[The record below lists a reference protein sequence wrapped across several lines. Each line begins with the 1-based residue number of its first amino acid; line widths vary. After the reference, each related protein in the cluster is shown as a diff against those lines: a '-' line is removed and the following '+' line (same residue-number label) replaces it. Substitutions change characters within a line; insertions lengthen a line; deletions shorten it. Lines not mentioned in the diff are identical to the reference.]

1 MKEVIIKQ
9 MKLVNFKGLRDFTIE
24 FSDSVTSVHGKNGS
38 GKTTIFDAFTW
49 LLFGKD
55 SEDRKSFNIK
65 TLDAQG
71 VAIPRIPHEVS
82 AIITVDGEKISLCR
96 RYNEKWQKKR
106 GSATEEFTGH
116 EEERLYNDVP
126 MSVKEWQE
134 KITAICSE
142 QVFKFITNP
151 LYFSAQKSDIQRS
164 MLFRMAGEVS
174 DADIAAG
181 NADFKALLASL
192 TGKTMEE
199 YKREIAAKKRRI
211 KAEIDGIPE
220 RIDERKRD
228 MPEAENWLILDADLT
243 AKQTEL
249 GKVEQSIN
257 DEAQAYTAASNDR
270 LALSKKL
277 SELKQK
283 KLNREFEIKQK
294 VQAEYSEQS
303 SQQRELHRQVETA
316 NAEVNRIKT
325 ERSGYE
331 RDFAVM
337 QTKRETFVNEW
348 KEINARMLT
357 FKDDEFICPTC
368 KRPLDIDD
376 IEKRQ
381 GEMTANFNRR
391 KADDLAENNRKG
403 QANKKNMDETSALI
417 KRCDERIVELNNQIE
432 AIAANSLYNAEL
444 VAPDA
449 TPTIDADN
457 TYKGLVSEIAK
468 LEEEINKPLETP
480 NTAELTEQKKSLV
493 SQIDEIKARLAK
505 KDTIERNNQRIAEL
519 ETQLRNQSDELAHL
533 EGIEFTMA
541 AFAKARINAVES
553 RINGLFSLVR
563 FKMFET
569 QINGGEVE
577 TCEATVN
584 GVPFSDLNNA
594 MTINAGLD
602 IINAIC
608 KSEGVVAPIFIDNA
622 ESVNELLHTQSQ
634 MIRLVVTDD
643 ETIKIFIHNPKF

>member
-24 FSDSVTSVHGKNGS
+24 FNGSVTSVLGKNGS

-82 AIITVDGEKISLCR
+82 AIITVDGEEIILCR

-151 LYFSAQKSDIQRS
+151 LYFSAQKSDVQRS

-174 DADIAAG
+174 DEEIAAG
-181 NADFKALLASL
+181 NADFTTLLASL

-211 KAEIDGIPE
+211 KTEIDGIPE

-228 MPEAENWLILDADLT
+228 MPESENWLILEADLT

-249 GKVEQSIN
+249 GKVEQSIT
-257 DEAQAYTAASNDR
+257 DEAQAYTAASNER

-303 SQQRELHRQVETA
+303 ALQKELRRQNESA

-331 RDFAVM
+331 RDLAAM
-337 QTKRETFVNEW
+337 QDKREALIKEW
-348 KEINARMLT
+348 GEINTRTLQ

-417 KRCDERIVELNNQIE
+417 TKCDERIVEMNNQIE
-432 AIAANSLYNAEL
+432 QIVANPLFLAEL

-449 TPTIDADN
+449 TPTIEADK
-457 TYKGLVSEIAK
+457 TIKGLMSEIAD
-468 LEEEINKPLETP
+468 LEAQLIKPIETP
-480 NTAELTEQKKSLV
+480 NTADLTEQKKSLV

-519 ETQLRNQSDELAHL
+519 ETQLRNQSEELAQL
-533 EGIEFTMA
+533 EGIEFTIA
-541 AFAKARINAVES
+541 AFSKARIEAVENH
-553 RINGLFSLVR
+553 INGLFSLVR
-563 FKMFET
+563 FKMFDI

-584 GVPFSDLNNA
+584 GVPYSDLNNA
-594 MTINAGLD
+594 MKINAGLD

-608 KSEGVVAPIFIDNA
+608 KSEGVTAPIFCDNA
-622 ESVNELLHTQSQ
+622 EAVNQLQSTQSQ
-634 MIRLVVTDD
+634 MIRLVVTTD
-643 ETIKIFIHNPKF
+643 ETIRVQ

>member
-1 MKEVIIKQ
+1 MKKVIIKR
-9 MKLVNFKGLRDFTIE
+9 LSLLNFKGLREFQIE
-24 FSDSVTSVHGKNGS
+24 FNDSVTSVLGKNGS

-82 AIITVDGEKISLCR
+82 AILMVDDEEISLCR
-96 RYNEKWQKKR
+96 RYSEKWQKKR

-126 MSVKEWQE
+126 MSVKEWGE
-134 KITAICSE
+134 KITSICSE

-151 LYFSAQKSDIQRS
+151 LYFSAQKTDVQRS
-164 MLFRMAGEVS
+164 MLFRMAGDIS
-174 DADIAAG
+174 DAEIAAG
-181 NADFKALLASL
+181 NAEFTALLASL
-192 TGKTMEE
+192 TGKTMDE

-228 MPEAENWLILDADLT
+228 MPEAENWLALDADLQ
-243 AKQTEL
+243 AKKSEL
-249 GKVEQSIN
+249 EKVEKSIT
-257 DEAQAYTAASNDR
+257 DKSQAYSEASNAK
-270 LALSKKL
+270 LEISKKEFNL
-277 SELKQK
+277 RQK
-283 KLNREFEIKQK
+283 LLNREYEIKQE
-294 VQAEYSEQS
+294 VQKEYNEQS
-303 SQQRELHRQVETA
+303 SKQSELRRQVE
-316 NAEVNRIKT
+316 NAQAELNRVQSEMT
-325 ERSGYE
+325 RYQS
-331 RDFAVM
+331 DLNTM
-337 QTKRETFVNEW
+337 QSKRETLIAEW
-348 KEINARMLT
+348 REINARTLQ
-357 FKDDEFICPTC
+357 FKEDEFVCPTC

-376 IEKRQ
+376 IERKQ
-381 GEMTANFNRR
+381 NEMTESFNTR
-391 KADDLAENNRKG
+391 KAADLAENNRKG
-403 QANKKNMDETSALI
+403 QANKKSMEDTVALI
-417 KRCDERIVELNNQIE
+417 KKCEERI
-432 AIAANSLYNAEL
+432 AEL
-444 VAPDA
+444 SKKIEELKANPLYSATLTAPDA
-449 TPTIDADN
+449 TQTIEADAERN
-457 TYKGLVSEIAK
+457 NLVDEIAK
-468 LEEEINKPLETP
+468 VKAELDKPVEAPDT
-480 NTAELTEQKKSLV
+480 TELTEQKKSIM
-493 SQIDEIKARLAK
+493 SEIDIIKAKLAK
-505 KDTIERNNQRIAEL
+505 KETIERNEARIKEL
-519 ETQLRNQSDELAHL
+519 ETQLRNQSEELAQL

-541 AFAKARINAVES
+541 AFSKARIEAVES

-563 FKMFET
+563 FKMFEQ

-584 GVPFSDLNNA
+584 GVPYSDLNNA

-608 KSEGVVAPIFIDNA
+608 KSEGITAPIFIDNA

-643 ETIKIFIHNPKF
+643 ETLRVQ

>member
-1 MKEVIIKQ
+1 MKDVIIKQ
-9 MKLVNFKGLRDFTIE
+9 MKLTNFKGLRDFTIE
-24 FSDSVTSVHGKNGS
+24 FSDSMTSVLGKNGS

-55 SEDRKSFNIK
+55 SDDRKSFNIK

-82 AIITVDGEKISLCR
+82 AILIVDGEEINLCR

-126 MSVKEWQE
+126 MSVKEWGE

-151 LYFSAQKSDIQRS
+151 LYFSAQKSDVQRS
-164 MLFRMAGEVS
+164 MLFRMAGDIS
-174 DADIAAG
+174 DAEIAAG
-181 NADFKALLASL
+181 NAEFTALLASL
-192 TGKTMEE
+192 TGKTMDE

-228 MPEAENWLILDADLT
+228 MPEAENWMALDADLQ
-243 AKQTEL
+243 AKKSEL
-249 GKVEQSIN
+249 EKVEKSIT
-257 DEAQAYTAASNDR
+257 DKSQAYSEASNAK
-270 LALSKKL
+270 LEISKKEFNL
-277 SELKQK
+277 RQK
-283 KLNREFEIKQK
+283 LLNREYEIKQE
-294 VQAEYSEQS
+294 VQKEYNEQS
-303 SQQRELHRQVETA
+303 SKQSELRRQVE
-316 NAEVNRIKT
+316 NAQVELNRVQSEMT
-325 ERSGYE
+325 RYHS
-331 RDFAVM
+331 DLNTM
-337 QTKRETFVNEW
+337 QSKRETLIAEW
-348 KEINARMLT
+348 REINARTLQ
-357 FKDDEFICPTC
+357 FKEDEFVCPTC

-376 IEKRQ
+376 IERKQ
-381 GEMTANFNRR
+381 NEMTESFNTR
-391 KADDLAENNRKG
+391 KAADLAENNRKG
-403 QANKKNMDETSALI
+403 QANKKAMEDTAALI
-417 KRCDERIVELNNQIE
+417 KKCEERI
-432 AIAANSLYNAEL
+432 AEL
-444 VAPDA
+444 SKKIEELKANPLYYATLTAPDA
-449 TPTIDADN
+449 TQTIEADAERN
-457 TYKGLVSEIAK
+457 NLVDEIAK
-468 LEEEINKPLETP
+468 VKVELDKPVEAPDT
-480 NTAELTEQKKSLV
+480 TELTEQKKSIM
-493 SQIDEIKARLAK
+493 SEIDIIKAKLTK
-505 KDTIERNNQRIAEL
+505 KETIERNNQRIQEL
-519 ETQLRNQSDELAHL
+519 ETQLRNQSEELAQL

-541 AFAKARINAVES
+541 AFSKARIEAVES

-563 FKMFET
+563 FKMFEQ

-584 GVPFSDLNNA
+584 GVPYSDLNNA

-608 KSEGVVAPIFIDNA
+608 KSEGVTAPIFIDNA

-643 ETIKIFIHNPKF
+643 ETLRVQ

>member
-1 MKEVIIKQ
+1 MKKVIIKR
-9 MKLVNFKGLRDFTIE
+9 LSLLNFKGLREFQIE
-24 FSDSVTSVHGKNGS
+24 FNDSMTSVLGKNGS

-82 AIITVDGEKISLCR
+82 AILTVDDEEISLCR
-96 RYNEKWQKKR
+96 RYSEKWQKKR

-126 MSVKEWQE
+126 MSVKEWGE
-134 KITAICSE
+134 KITSICSE

-151 LYFSAQKSDIQRS
+151 LYFSAQKTDAQRA
-164 MLFRMAGEVS
+164 MLFRMAGDIS
-174 DADIAAG
+174 DAEIAAG
-181 NADFKALLASL
+181 NEDFTALLASL

-199 YKREIAAKKRRI
+199 YKREIQAKKRRI

-228 MPEAENWLILDADLT
+228 MPEAENWMALDADLQS
-243 AKQTEL
+243 KKSEL
-249 GKVEQSIN
+249 EKVEKSIT
-257 DEAQAYTAASNDR
+257 DKSQAYSEASNAK
-270 LALSKKL
+270 LEISKKEFNL
-277 SELKQK
+277 RQK
-283 KLNREFEIKQK
+283 LLNREYEIKQE
-294 VQAEYSEQS
+294 VQKEYNEQS
-303 SQQRELHRQVETA
+303 SKQSYLRRQVE
-316 NAEVNRIKT
+316 NAQAELNRVQSEMSRYQSDLNT
-325 ERSGYE
+325 
-331 RDFAVM
+331 M
-337 QTKRETFVNEW
+337 QSKRETLIAEW
-348 KEINARMLT
+348 REINARTLF
-357 FKDDEFICPTC
+357 FKEDEFVCPTC

-376 IEKRQ
+376 IERKQ
-381 GEMTANFNRR
+381 NEMTESFNTR
-391 KADDLAENNRKG
+391 KAADLAENNRKG
-403 QANKKNMDETSALI
+403 QANKKAMEDTVALI
-417 KRCDERIVELNNQIE
+417 KKCEERI
-432 AIAANSLYNAEL
+432 AEL
-444 VAPDA
+444 SKKIEELKANPLYSATLTAPDA
-449 TPTIDADN
+449 TQTIEADAERN
-457 TYKGLVSEIAK
+457 NLVDEIAK
-468 LEEEINKPLETP
+468 VKAELDKPVEATD
-480 NTAELTEQKKSLV
+480 TTELTEQKKSIM
-493 SQIDEIKARLAK
+493 SEIDIIKAKLAK
-505 KDTIERNNQRIAEL
+505 KETIERNNQRIQEL
-519 ETQLRNQSDELAHL
+519 ETQLRNQSEELAQL

-541 AFAKARINAVES
+541 AFSKARIEAVES

-563 FKMFET
+563 FKMFEQ

-584 GVPFSDLNNA
+584 GVPYSDLNNA

-608 KSEGVVAPIFIDNA
+608 KSEGVTAPIFIDNA

-643 ETIKIFIHNPKF
+643 ETLRVQ

>member
-1 MKEVIIKQ
+1 MKDVIIKQ
-9 MKLVNFKGLRDFTIE
+9 MKLTNFKGLRDFTIE
-24 FSDSVTSVHGKNGS
+24 FSDSMTSVLGKNGS

-82 AIITVDGEKISLCR
+82 AILIVDGEEINLCR

-126 MSVKEWQE
+126 MSVKEWGE
-134 KITAICSE
+134 KITSICSE

-151 LYFSAQKSDIQRS
+151 LYFSAQKSDVQRS
-164 MLFRMAGEVS
+164 MLFRMAGDIS
-174 DADIAAG
+174 DAEIAAG
-181 NADFKALLASL
+181 NAEFTALLASL
-192 TGKTMEE
+192 TGKTMDE

-228 MPEAENWLILDADLT
+228 MPEAENWLALGADLQ
-243 AKQTEL
+243 AKKSEL
-249 GKVEQSIN
+249 EKVEKSIT
-257 DEAQAYTAASNDR
+257 DKSQAYSEASNAK
-270 LALSKKL
+270 LEISKKEFNL
-277 SELKQK
+277 RQK
-283 KLNREFEIKQK
+283 LLNREYEIKQE
-294 VQAEYSEQS
+294 VQKEYNEQS
-303 SQQRELHRQVETA
+303 SKQSELRRQVE
-316 NAEVNRIKT
+316 NAQAELNRVQSEMT
-325 ERSGYE
+325 RYQS
-331 RDFAVM
+331 DLNTM
-337 QTKRETFVNEW
+337 QSKRETLIAEW
-348 KEINARMLT
+348 REINARTLQ
-357 FKDDEFICPTC
+357 FKEDEFVCPTC

-376 IEKRQ
+376 IERKQ
-381 GEMTANFNRR
+381 SEMTESFNTR
-391 KADDLAENNRKG
+391 KAADLAENNRKG
-403 QANKKNMDETSALI
+403 QANKKAMEDTTALI
-417 KRCDERIVELNNQIE
+417 KKCEERI
-432 AIAANSLYNAEL
+432 AEL
-444 VAPDA
+444 SKKIEELKANPLYDATLTAPDA
-449 TPTIDADN
+449 TQTIEADAERSN
-457 TYKGLVSEIAK
+457 LVDEIAK
-468 LEEEINKPLETP
+468 VKAELDKPVEAPDT
-480 NTAELTEQKKSLV
+480 TELTEQKKSIM
-493 SQIDEIKARLAK
+493 SEIDIIKAKLAK
-505 KDTIERNNQRIAEL
+505 KETIERNNQRIQEL
-519 ETQLRNQSDELAHL
+519 ETQLRNQSEELAQL

-541 AFAKARINAVES
+541 AFSKARIEAVES

-563 FKMFET
+563 FKMFEQ

-584 GVPFSDLNNA
+584 GVPYSDLNNA

-608 KSEGVVAPIFIDNA
+608 KSEGVTAPIFIDNA

-643 ETIKIFIHNPKF
+643 ETLRVQ

>member
-1 MKEVIIKQ
+1 MKDVIIKQ
-9 MKLVNFKGLRDFTIE
+9 MKLTNFKGLRDFTIE
-24 FSDSVTSVHGKNGS
+24 FSDSMTSVLGKNGS

-82 AIITVDGEKISLCR
+82 AILIVDGEEINLCR

-116 EEERLYNDVP
+116 EEERLYNDIP
-126 MSVKEWQE
+126 MSVKEWGE
-134 KITAICSE
+134 KITSICSE

-151 LYFSAQKSDIQRS
+151 LYFSAQKSEVQRS
-164 MLFRMAGEVS
+164 MLFRMAGDIS
-174 DADIAAG
+174 DAEIAAG
-181 NADFKALLASL
+181 NAEFTALLASL
-192 TGKTMEE
+192 TGKTMDE

-228 MPEAENWLILDADLT
+228 MPEAENWMALDTDLQ
-243 AKQTEL
+243 AKKSEL
-249 GKVEQSIN
+249 EKVEKSIT
-257 DEAQAYTAASNDR
+257 DKSQAYSEASNAK
-270 LALSKKL
+270 LEISKKEFNL
-277 SELKQK
+277 RQK
-283 KLNREFEIKQK
+283 LLNREYEIKQE
-294 VQAEYSEQS
+294 VQKEYNEQS
-303 SQQRELHRQVETA
+303 SKQSELRRQVE
-316 NAEVNRIKT
+316 NAQAELNRVQSEMT
-325 ERSGYE
+325 RYQS
-331 RDFAVM
+331 DLNTM
-337 QTKRETFVNEW
+337 QSKRETLIAEW
-348 KEINARMLT
+348 REINARTLQ
-357 FKDDEFICPTC
+357 FKEDEFVCPTC

-376 IEKRQ
+376 IERKQ
-381 GEMTANFNRR
+381 NEMTESFNTR
-391 KADDLAENNRKG
+391 KAADLAENNRKG
-403 QANKKNMDETSALI
+403 QANKKAMEDTTALI
-417 KRCDERIVELNNQIE
+417 KKCEERI
-432 AIAANSLYNAEL
+432 AEL
-444 VAPDA
+444 SKKIEELKANPLYDATLTAPDA
-449 TPTIDADN
+449 TQTIEADAERSN
-457 TYKGLVSEIAK
+457 LVDEIAK
-468 LEEEINKPLETP
+468 VKAELDKPVEAPDT
-480 NTAELTEQKKSLV
+480 TELTEQKKSIM
-493 SQIDEIKARLAK
+493 SEIDIIKAKLAK
-505 KDTIERNNQRIAEL
+505 KETIERNNQRIQEL
-519 ETQLRNQSDELAHL
+519 ETQLRNQSEELAQL

-541 AFAKARINAVES
+541 AFSKARIEAVES

-563 FKMFET
+563 FKMFEQ

-584 GVPFSDLNNA
+584 GVPYSDLNNA

-608 KSEGVVAPIFIDNA
+608 KSEGVTAPIFIDNA

-643 ETIKIFIHNPKF
+643 ETLRVQ

>member
-1 MKEVIIKQ
+1 MTEVIIK
-9 MKLVNFKGLRDFTIE
+9 KLSLLNFKGVREFQIE
-24 FSDSVTSVHGKNGS
+24 FNNSVTSILGKNGS

-82 AIITVDGEKISLCR
+82 AIIAVDGEEISLCR
-96 RYNEKWQKKR
+96 RYNEKWQKRR
-106 GSATEEFTGH
+106 GTSVEEFTGH

-151 LYFSAQKSDIQRS
+151 LYFSAQKSDVQRS

-181 NADFKALLASL
+181 NTDFTALLTAL
-192 TGKTMEE
+192 AGKTMDE

-211 KAEIDGIPE
+211 KTEIDGIPE

-228 MPEAENWLILDADLT
+228 MPEAEDWLMLEADLT

-249 GKVEQSIN
+249 GKVEQAIT
-257 DEAQAYTAASNDR
+257 DDAQAYTTASNER
-270 LALSKKL
+270 LALSKEL

-283 KLNREFEIKQK
+283 KLSRTFEIKRQ
-294 VQAEYSEQS
+294 VLADYSEQS
-303 SQQRELHRQVETA
+303 AQQQELHRQNEAA
-316 NAEVNRIKT
+316 NAEMSRVKT
-325 ERSGYE
+325 KRSGYE
-331 RDFAVM
+331 RDLAAM
-337 QTKRETFVNEW
+337 QDKREALVKEW
-348 KEINARMLT
+348 REINARTLQ
-357 FKDDEFICPTC
+357 FKENEFVCPTC

-381 GEMTANFNRR
+381 SEMTANFNRR

-403 QANKKNMDETSALI
+403 QSNKNNMDETSALI
-417 KRCDERIVELNNQIE
+417 AKCDERIMELNNQIE
-432 AIAANSLYNAEL
+432 QIAANPLFVAEL

-449 TPTIDADN
+449 TPAIEADKTIKEL
-457 TYKGLVSEIAK
+457 TSEIAD
-468 LEEEINKPLETP
+468 LETQLNKPLETP
-480 NTAELTEQKKSLV
+480 NTADLEAQKKALV
-493 SQIDEIKARLAK
+493 SQIDEVKAQLAK
-505 KDTIERNNQRIAEL
+505 KEAIERNNQRIAEL
-519 ETQLRNQSDELAHL
+519 ETQLRNQSEELAQL
-533 EGIEFTMA
+533 EGVEFTMA
-541 AFAKARINAVES
+541 AFAKAKVEAVES

-563 FKMFET
+563 FKMFEQ

-584 GVPFSDLNNA
+584 GVPYSDLNNA

-608 KSEGVVAPIFIDNA
+608 KSEGVTAPIFIDNA

-634 MIRLVVTDD
+634 MIRLVVTTD
-643 ETIKIFIHNPKF
+643 EIIKVQ